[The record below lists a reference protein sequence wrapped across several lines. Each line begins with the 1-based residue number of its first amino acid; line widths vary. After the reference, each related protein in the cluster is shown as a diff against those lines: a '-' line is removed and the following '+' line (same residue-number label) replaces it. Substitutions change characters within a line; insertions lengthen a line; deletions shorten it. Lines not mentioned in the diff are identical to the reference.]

1 MVSLRSQ
8 YSVNFP
14 KVFINDDCYAHIR
27 RTPKCIENEKYLA
40 CLSYI
45 LGKTFPAGEIGF
57 RIRVCIFSSRV
68 YVMIL
73 KLNIFLVLCVLLV

>member
-1 MVSLRSQ
+1 MFLLRLQ
-8 YSVNFP
+8 CSVNCL

-45 LGKTFPAGEIGF
+45 LGKTFPAGKIGF
-57 RIRVCIFSSRV
+57 SIRVCIFSSHV
-68 YVMIL
+68 YVMIV
-73 KLNIFLVLCVLLV
+73 KLNIILVL